1 MSVSA
6 KVIALNV
13 LQPFWASVIVYNTGL
28 TLVKV
33 SILLQFLQ
41 FFVGTT
47 IRRIAWGVL
56 SIVAAYGLWT
66 FLGSVFACTPIAFF
80 WDRNIPG
87 GHCLDLL
94 VVWFSNA
101 SFNIVT
107 DFIICILPIP
117 VLKTLRLPK
126 KQKYILTVVFMLG
139 GL

>member
-1 MSVSA
+1 MPVSA
-6 KVIALNV
+6 KVIALNA

-47 IRRIAWGVL
+47 IRRISWGAL
-56 SIVAAYGLWT
+56 GIVAAYGLWT
-66 FLGSVFACTPIAFF
+66 CLGSIFACTPIAFF
-80 WDRNIPG
+80 WEKNIPG
-87 GHCLDLL
+87 GHCLNLL
-94 VVWFSNA
+94 IFWFSNA

-117 VLKTLRLPK
+117 VLKALQLPK
-126 KQKYILTVVFMLG
+126 KQKYILTVVFVLG

>member
-6 KVIALNV
+6 EAIVLNV

-47 IRRIAWGVL
+47 IRRISWGVL
-56 SIVAAYGLWT
+56 AIVAAYGLWT
-66 FLGSVFACTPIAFF
+66 CLGAIFACTPIAFF

-87 GHCLDLL
+87 GHCLDLP
-94 VVWFSNA
+94 VFWFSNA